1 MAPSILDFPRG
12 LTSLR
17 IGASLVNPAL
27 HDIIFREHSMS
38 DFKSLSRSVKGL
50 TVLVTGAASGMGRA
64 TARVFAA
71 EGANVAVTDYA
82 AEGAQAVAREI
93 AASGGTGKAW
103 ALDVA
108 SRDDITAVVND
119 IAAHFGGLDIVVN
132 NAGISVR
139 VAIDDDGYDEAWT
152 RGLAVMLTAHQR
164 VIRAALPHLRKSKSP
179 RIVNIASTE
188 ALGATALH
196 SPYSAAK
203 AGVVGLTRSLAV
215 ELGRDGIT
223 VNCICP
229 GPITTGMTARISDE
243 HKAIYARRRTA
254 LGRYGDPEEVAHMT
268 LSLCLPASSFLTG
281 AVIPVD
287 GGLMA
292 RNA

>member
-1 MAPSILDFPRG
+1 
-12 LTSLR
+12 
-17 IGASLVNPAL
+17 
-27 HDIIFREHSMS
+27 MS
-38 DFKSLSRSVKGL
+38 EFKQLSRSVKGL
-50 TVLVTGAASGMGRA
+50 SVLVTGAASGMGRA

-71 EGANVAVTDYA
+71 EGAKVAVTDIS
-82 AEGAQAVAREI
+82 AEATQSVAGDI
-93 AASGGTGKAW
+93 TAKGQTAKAW
-103 ALDVA
+103 TLDVA
-108 SRDDITAVVND
+108 NRDNIASVVEE
-119 IAAHFGGLDIVVN
+119 IAKHFGGLDIIVN

-139 VAIDDDGYDEAWT
+139 VAIDDDGYDEAWAK
-152 RGLAVMLTAHQR
+152 GLAVMLTAHQR
-164 VIRAALPHLRKSKSP
+164 IIRAALPYLRKSKSP

-229 GPITTGMTARISDE
+229 GPIVTGMTARIADE

-268 LSLCLPASSFLTG
+268 LSLCLPAASFLTG

>member
-1 MAPSILDFPRG
+1 MASKTWFI
-12 LTSLR
+12 T
-17 IGASLVNPAL
+17 GASSGLGRAFAEHAL
-27 HDIIFREHSMS
+27 
-38 DFKSLSRSVKGL
+38 
-50 TVLVTGAASGMGRA
+50 GRGHNVVA
-64 TARVFAA
+64 TARRVDALA
-71 EGANVAVTDYA
+71 D
-82 AEGAQAVAREI
+82 I
-93 AASGGTGKAW
+93 AARAPERVLAL
-103 ALDVA
+103 ALDVTRPEDA
-108 SRDDITAVVND
+108 RAAVD
-119 IAAHFGGLDIVVN
+119 AAAARFHRIDVLIN
-132 NAGISVR
+132 NAGYGIVGAFEETS
-139 VAIDDDGYDEAWT
+139 DDALRAQMETNFFGA
-152 RGLAVMLTAHQR
+152 MN
-164 VIRAALPHLRKSKSP
+164 VIRAALPYLRKSKSP

-203 AGVVGLTRSLAV
+203 AGVTGLTRSLAV

-229 GPITTGMTARISDE
+229 GPIRTAITDRISEE
-243 HKAIYARRRTA
+243 HKTIYARRRTA

-268 LSLCLPASSFLTG
+268 LSLCLPAASFLTG

>member
-1 MAPSILDFPRG
+1 MP
-12 LTSLR
+12 
-17 IGASLVNPAL
+17 
-27 HDIIFREHSMS
+27 
-38 DFKSLSRSVKGL
+38 DFKQFSRSVAGL

-64 TARVFAA
+64 TALVFAA
-71 EGANVAVTDYA
+71 EGANVAVTDYS
-82 AEGAQAVAREI
+82 AEGAQAVAAEI
-93 AASGGTGKAW
+93 AAEGGTAKAW
-103 ALDVA
+103 TLDVA
-108 SRDDITAVVND
+108 NRDDIKAVVGD
-119 IAAHFGGLDIVVN
+119 IAAHFGGLDIVIN

-139 VAIDDDGYDEAWT
+139 VAIDDDGYDEAWAK
-152 RGLAVMLTAHQR
+152 GLAVMLTAHQR
-164 VIRAALPHLRKSKSP
+164 TIRAALPHLRKSKCP

-229 GPITTGMTARISDE
+229 GPIRTAITDRIPEE
-243 HKAIYARRRTA
+243 HKVIYAKRRTA
-254 LGRYGDPEEVAHMT
+254 LGRYGYPEEVAHMT
-268 LSLCLPASSFLTG
+268 LSLCLPAASFLTG

>member
-1 MAPSILDFPRG
+1 
-12 LTSLR
+12 
-17 IGASLVNPAL
+17 
-27 HDIIFREHSMS
+27 MS
-38 DFKSLSRSVKGL
+38 DFRQLSRSVAGL
-50 TVLVTGAASGMGRA
+50 NVLITGAASGMGRA
-64 TARVFAA
+64 TALTFAA
-71 EGANVAVTDYA
+71 EGARVAVTDYA
-82 AEGAQAVAREI
+82 AEGAQAVADEI
-93 AASGGTGKAW
+93 VAKDQTARAW
-103 ALDVA
+103 PLDV
-108 SRDDITAVVND
+108 SNRDAIGAVVND
-119 IAAHFGGLDIVVN
+119 IARHFDGLDIVIN

-139 VAIDDDGYDEAWT
+139 LAIDDDGYDEAWAK
-152 RGLAVMLTAHQR
+152 GLAVMLTAHQR
-164 VIRAALPHLRKSKSP
+164 VIRAALPYLRQSKCP

-229 GPITTGMTARISDE
+229 GPITTGMTAGISDE

-268 LSLCLPASSFLTG
+268 LSLCLPAASFLTG
-281 AVIPVD
+281 AIIPVD